1 MKDEEKFIVGIV
13 AALGI
18 GTALAWMFSKDFR
31 CYVFNGL
38 GIKAA
43 DCIITA
49 PSATAYIFLPSI
61 GGYGHHH
68 FHPPPFPPP
77 PHP

>member
-13 AALGI
+13 AVLGL
-18 GTALAWMFSKDFR
+18 GTALAWMYSKDFR

-38 GIKAA
+38 GIKVAE
-43 DCIITA
+43 CIITP
-49 PSATAYIFLPSI
+49 PSTTYVFLPSI

-68 FHPPPFPPP
+68 HHHPPPPE
-77 PHP
+77 